1 MVLGNRYLENIL
13 LETVRDINIQM
24 MHIYENGDFSVTL
37 KSDESPVTRADLLSH
52 DLIISALSD
61 TGIPIL
67 SEEGYAIEYDERKS
81 WINYW
86 LIDPLDGTREFIN
99 QNGNFTINIALM
111 ENNQPVLGV
120 ISVPVEN
127 KIYIGGPKL
136 GYAKC
141 VIGDNEIFL
150 NQNTTSSYQSL
161 IEQESIRII
170 ASKNNRN
177 PRFDTFIKKISVGH
191 INRIGS
197 AIKFMALVENKADL
211 YPRFSPCMEWD
222 TAAADAILRSL
233 GYQIHE
239 ISYTHQPTVPLS
251 YNKENL
257 YNPAFIAY

>member
-1 MVLGNRYLENIL
+1 MLENLYLENL
-13 LETVRDINIQM
+13 LLKTLRDINIQM
-24 MHIYENGDFSVTL
+24 MRIYKNGDFSVSL
-37 KSDESPVTRADLLSH
+37 KSDESPVTRADFLSH
-52 DLIISALSD
+52 DLITSALID

-67 SEEGYAIEYDERKS
+67 SEEGTTIHYNERKS

-127 KIYIGGPKL
+127 KIYIGGSKL

-141 VIGDNEIFL
+141 VIGDNETFL
-150 NQNTTSSYQSL
+150 KQNTTSSYQSL
-161 IEQESIRII
+161 AKQKSIRII

-177 PRFDTFIKKISVGH
+177 SKFDFFINKISIAH
-191 INRIGS
+191 INRVGS

-211 YPRFSPCMEWD
+211 YPRFSPSMEWD

-239 ISYTHQPTVPLS
+239 ISDTYQPTVPLS